1 MLPCCVV
8 LTALPV
14 LPKQTGQGL
23 WGWEHPWGAAEPWF
37 FRQLVSTTIILREAL
52 CSQVV

>member
-1 MLPCCVV
+1 MSPGCAV
-8 LTALPV
+8 LTPLPL

-23 WGWEHPWGAAEPWF
+23 WGWEHPWGTTEPWF
-37 FRQLVSTTIILREAL
+37 FRQFVSITIILREAL